1 MLQPLQAGGGLQ
13 LLQADIYTPAEDRGA
28 LQPLQAG
35 ALQLLQLLQED
46 RGALQPLQAGG
57 AVQLLQADI

>member
-13 LLQADIYTPAEDRGA
+13 LLQADIYTPAQDRGA

-35 ALQLLQLLQED
+35 ALQLLQED
-46 RGALQPLQAGG
+46 RGALQSLQAGG
-57 AVQLLQADI
+57 ALQLLQADI